1 MASWSLFGKLPNL
14 NTAPPW
20 SGVGTAGGV
29 IACPW
34 EANPC
39 ASEATAPTGA
49 DQNPAR
55 CSLSSLFASP
65 LSPSFPYPL
74 HCPARGL
81 LFLSPLSK
89 PFPFSPTKSFD
100 TTHPP
105 WNSANARYTLTRG
118 SGGYLHPSG
127 GVLFAQ
133 GRSASAPGQLLV
145 SSTLRFPSRQLEIWR
160 VPAEPGNA
168 TQRLTS
174 ARRWA
179 FSPPDPHTAV
189 LGDTP

>member
-55 CSLSSLFASP
+55 CCMWIVASGSALIP
-65 LSPSFPYPL
+65 P
-74 HCPARGL
+74 
-81 LFLSPLSK
+81 
-89 PFPFSPTKSFD
+89 
-100 TTHPP
+100 THPGTAQTQDTRSRVGLAVTYTP
-105 WNSANARYTLTRG
+105 PGVSYLLRGDRPPLPVNSWFPPLYASLPGSWR
-118 SGGYLHPSG
+118 SGGYRQNPGTQLKDSRPRDVGLLPS
-127 GVLFAQ
+127 
-133 GRSASAPGQLLV
+133 
-145 SSTLRFPSRQLEIWR
+145 
-160 VPAEPGNA
+160 
-168 TQRLTS
+168 
-174 ARRWA
+174 
-179 FSPPDPHTAV
+179 
-189 LGDTP
+189 

>member
-55 CSLSSLFASP
+55 CCMWIVASG
-65 LSPSFPYPL
+65 SAY
-74 HCPARGL
+74 C
-81 LFLSPLSK
+81 FLSPLSK

-118 SGGYLHPSG
+118 SGGCLHPSG

-133 GRSASAPGQLLV
+133 GRSASAPGQLSV